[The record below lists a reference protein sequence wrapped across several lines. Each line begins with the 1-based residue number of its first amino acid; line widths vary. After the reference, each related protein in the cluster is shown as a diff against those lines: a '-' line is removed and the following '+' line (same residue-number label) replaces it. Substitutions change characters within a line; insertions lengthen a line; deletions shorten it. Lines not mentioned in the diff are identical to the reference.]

1 VLQEWGPHKTS
12 RDASPKRNT
21 TILARNIHHLGEWY
35 FLFSCGAEIFLVIIY
50 SMVAMGYNTASTN

>member
-35 FLFSCGAEIFLVIIY
+35 FLFSCGAENFLVIIY
-50 SMVAMGYNTASTN
+50 SMVAM